1 VTEALLLPIGVA
13 VAGAVVLGALC
24 LIKLAEL
31 ARRASLTSEA
41 VSQLLRV
48 ETDLIK
54 KAGDDQCSAL
64 RQEFGAR
71 LDQGIKVID
80 VRVAAIGQKL
90 NDDMA
95 TMRDEAGKNREGL
108 RHTVEAKLDDATGK
122 QGAAARELREELNA
136 SFRRMQLAVGETLT
150 TLGSQQKERLDTT
163 AVALATFGE
172 KNERAQETL
181 RKAVEDRLDAIRV
194 ENAQKLD
201 EMRQT
206 VDEKLQ
212 STLETRLGESF
223 NRVVEQLTR
232 VHEGIGEMK
241 NLAANVGD
249 LKNVLTNVKIRG
261 TFGEVQLSLLL
272 EEFLAPGQYACN
284 VAIKPNSSERVE
296 FAIKYRVGGDGEE
309 LLLPV
314 DAKFPRD
321 DYEHLLEASEA
332 GDAPLMA
339 HFRKQL
345 EMRIKACAK
354 DIRDKYIDPPTT
366 TPFAILFL
374 PTEGLY
380 AEVLR
385 QPGLFEFLQHE
396 YRVTLAGP
404 TTFAAI
410 LNAFQMNFRSVAI
423 AKRSNEVWKLL
434 GAVRTEFSRYNEVVG
449 RIEKQLATAA
459 TSVENLG
466 RRTRVMTRT
475 LKTVEI
481 MPDDGTAQKLLGLT
495 PDALADEDETRP
507 SFADLSGSEIVLPSV
522 AAE

>member
-1 VTEALLLPIGVA
+1 VVEALLFVIGA
-13 VAGAVVLGALC
+13 AALAAVVVGILC
-24 LIKLAEL
+24 LMRLTEL

-41 VSQLLRV
+41 VAQLLRV
-48 ETDLIK
+48 ETDLVK
-54 KAGDDQCSAL
+54 KAGDEQCSAL
-64 RQEFGAR
+64 RQEFGTR
-71 LDQGIKVID
+71 LDQGIKAID
-80 VRVAAIGQKL
+80 GRVAAIGQKL

-95 TMRDEAGKNREGL
+95 TMREEAGKNREGL

-122 QGAAARELREELNA
+122 QAIAARELREELNA
-136 SFRRMQLAVGETLT
+136 SFRRVQLSVAETLT
-150 TLGSQQKERLDTT
+150 ALGEQQKERLAAST
-163 AVALATFGE
+163 AALNAWGE
-172 KNERAQETL
+172 KNERTQETL

-194 ENAQKLD
+194 ENGQKLD

-296 FAIKYRVGGDGEE
+296 FAIKYRVGDNEE

-345 EMRIKACAK
+345 EMRIKGCAK

-507 SFADLSGSEIVLPSV
+507 SFADLSGSEIVLPAV

>member
-1 VTEALLLPIGVA
+1 VAEGLLVGVGLLA
-13 VAGAVVLGALC
+13 CAAAVLGVLC
-24 LIKLAEL
+24 LMRLGEL
-31 ARRASLTSEA
+31 ARRAPLTSEA
-41 VSQLLRV
+41 VAQLLRV
-48 ETDLIK
+48 ETDVVK
-54 KAGDDQCSAL
+54 RAGDDQCRAL
-64 RQEFGAR
+64 REEFGAR
-71 LDQGIKVID
+71 LDQGVKAID
-80 VRVAAIGQKL
+80 GRVAAIGEKL
-90 NDDMA
+90 NTDMA
-95 TMRDEAGKNREGL
+95 TMREEAGRNREGL
-108 RHTVEAKLDDATGK
+108 RLTVEGKLDDAGVK
-122 QGAAARELREELNA
+122 QGTAARELREELNA
-136 SFRRMQLAVGETLT
+136 SFRRVQLSVAETLT
-150 TLGSQQKERLDTT
+150 ALGEQQKERLAAST
-163 AVALATFGE
+163 AALNAWGE
-172 KNERAQETL
+172 KNERTQEAL
-181 RKAVEDRLDAIRV
+181 RHAVEARLDAIRV

-212 STLETRLGESF
+212 ATLETRLGESF

-284 VAIKPNSSERVE
+284 VAIKPGTSERVE
-296 FAIKYRVGGDGEE
+296 FAIKYRVGDAEE

-345 EMRIKACAK
+345 EARIKACAR

-374 PTEGLY
+374 PTEGLF

-434 GAVRTEFSRYNEVVG
+434 GAVRTEFSRYNEVVAK
-449 RIEKQLATAA
+449 IEKQLGAAA
-459 TSVENLG
+459 TSVESLG

-475 LKTVEI
+475 LKTVELL
-481 MPDDGTAQKLLGLT
+481 PEDGTAQKLLGLT
-495 PDALADEDETRP
+495 PDALADEDEASPPRP
-507 SFADLSGSEIVLPSV
+507 DLYGSDIMLPGV

>member
-1 VTEALLLPIGVA
+1 VTELLLLLIALAAAAA
-13 VAGAVVLGALC
+13 VAIGILCVVRLG
-24 LIKLAEL
+24 EL
-31 ARRASLTSEA
+31 ARRSSLTSEA

-48 ETDLIK
+48 ETDLIRR
-54 KAGDDQCSAL
+54 AGDDQCSAL

-71 LDQGIKVID
+71 LDQGVKAID
-80 VRVAAIGQKL
+80 GRVAAIGQKL
-90 NDDMA
+90 NDDMT

-122 QGAAARELREELNA
+122 QAIAARELREELNA
-136 SFRRMQLAVGETLT
+136 SFRRVQLSVAETLT
-150 TLGSQQKERLDTT
+150 ALGEQQKERLAATT
-163 AVALATFGE
+163 AALNTWGE
-172 KNERAQETL
+172 KNERTQETL

-296 FAIKYRVGGDGEE
+296 FAIRYRVGDNEE

-345 EMRIKACAK
+345 EMRIKGCAK

-434 GAVRTEFSRYNEVVG
+434 GAVRTEFSRYNEVVAK
-449 RIEKQLATAA
+449 IEKQLGAAA
-459 TSVENLG
+459 TSVESLG

-475 LKTVEI
+475 LRTVELL
-481 MPDDGTAQKLLGLT
+481 PEDGTAQKLLGLT
-495 PDALADEDETRP
+495 PDALADEDEAPRP
-507 SFADLSGSEIVLPSV
+507 DLYGSDIVLPGV

>member
-1 VTEALLLPIGVA
+1 VTEAVLVLIGVA
-13 VAGAVVLGALC
+13 AAAAVVLGALC
-24 LIKLAEL
+24 LSKLAEL

-41 VSQLLRV
+41 VAQLLRV
-48 ETDLIK
+48 ETDLVK
-54 KAGDDQCSAL
+54 KAGDEQCSAL
-64 RQEFGAR
+64 RQEFGSR
-71 LDQGIKVID
+71 LDRGITTID
-80 VRVAAIGQKL
+80 GRVAAIGQKL

-95 TMRDEAGKNREGL
+95 TMREEASKNREGL

-122 QGAAARELREELNA
+122 QAIAARELREELNA
-136 SFRRMQLAVGETLT
+136 SFRRLGGDVAETLT
-150 TLGSQQKERLDTT
+150 TLGEQQKERLAAST
-163 AVALATFGE
+163 AALNAWGE
-172 KNERAQETL
+172 KNERTQETL

-194 ENAQKLD
+194 ENGQKLD

-296 FAIKYRVGGDGEE
+296 FAIKYRVGDNEE

-345 EMRIKACAK
+345 EMRIKGCAK

-475 LKTVEI
+475 LKTVELL
-481 MPDDGTAQKLLGLT
+481 PEDGTAQKMLGLT

-507 SFADLSGSEIVLPSV
+507 SFADLSGSEIVPSV